1 MTTESDQ
8 RLLKQQVTL
17 LNAAVHALCAVLS
30 NDQKLRALEFFDP
43 ATQFVQAKLEASTAP
58 DEDLNFLV
66 DLRDSLRAA
75 LLHQSPSQET

>member
-1 MTTESDQ
+1 MTTESDL

-30 NDQKLRALEFFDP
+30 NDQKLRAIELFEP

-58 DEDLNFLV
+58 DEELNFLV
-66 DLRDSLRAA
+66 GLRESLRAA
-75 LLHQSPSQET
+75 LLRQSPSQDS